1 MLVLDPGRPVW
12 YLLASCA
19 ALFFLFSSCEF
30 WTEQIFSTTE
40 QYPNGLNAIFST
52 RTIDALNNDPRLS
65 SALLSLTEAIALSST
80 TLGQR
85 FRSDG
90 LKNFGTNLADGIN
103 HVRSEQRTELKKRS
117 FFDEVGNFFGG
128 LAGGGVSGARGGPS
142 VAGLNSTGVL
152 GDLLAGLG
160 DSIGLDFTGGLSG
173 ILGSLDQPALFLG
186 IGLGVGATTGLNLTD
201 NQEAI
206 DIAAKIAA
214 ANNASATGLNL
225 IAQQLGSGLTSAITP
240 SLNSN
245 TNFSFSPAAYALAS
259 GIGNATAKGLGLST
273 QQYLPS
279 NVSSIEAIAGNI
291 GLGVTGP
298 IISNIDFQ
306 ALVKNAGG
314 SMFMQQLPQIA
325 AAAGMG
331 LGEGARDGLGLT
343 STSAGIQKRQAAG
356 DASSATN
363 LSEAVGVFAKGL
375 SRSFVEGS
383 NFSIL
388 ATGTSF
394 TDMMDLKA
402 MLQPLSA
409 GAGAGLG
416 AGVAIGLG
424 FKDANSGPI
433 FGINMTEDNEQT
445 AMAAESFTQ
454 NLLANFLAN
463 STALQQAQK
472 LITDSPSSV
481 FQNVD
486 PAKAAEGFARGTIE
500 GFLSALASVGG
511 INNLINGTIPANAI
525 YNVPVLKPT
534 RFDDSVNGSAVG
546 FARGLTGK
554 GTILL
559 AQIARNLTQGSQTAT
574 DSGPEQERSTGDVAA
589 EVSVGTG
596 DLLSARQLDGKKTNR
611 FAISAAIAELAAQKA
626 IDTLTCSGVGGL
638 ASAALGVMSAIKAD
652 PSILDM
658 VTSDESVPLDG
669 AVLRALPQ
677 GQIKLFNAGNNFEVM
692 IRDASV
698 KVNGLGLVSF
708 AVVTA
713 LHIVFAAIA
722 FLLLLPLYL
731 SWGAAWRFSVIA
743 GYPIDEAKNLKWRF
757 WFLISFAIFGIIAIM
772 LGIVGIGNSNHFK
785 DAHSII
791 GLITFIFLFPTV
803 GFTIVRLRTDLPH
816 PSPSSFSGYKGPLAL
831 SKSPQRIYLVSG
843 IMTQLL
849 LTLGQLAVLQGFS
862 TLRSVS
868 LCVIDAFF
876 DSIAATTV
884 VSIILMVQISAT
896 AIVGFRAWLEQHI
909 AKREAAGQ
917 KRSSFSGLSK
927 HKRSD
932 TMATFGFDRKEPPP
946 ALDLTASRPRLPTW
960 EANALKG
967 EEQIG
972 ISTPFN
978 ILKDGSIHER
988 NSRSS
993 PFISAEEQQHYHERG
1008 IYTPKTGGYISA
1020 NARANGLTPP
1030 VPSIP
1035 FAPKSADLPSR
1046 SIPKT
1051 PSLTSSATATPHA
1064 LTFNPTPTPRT
1075 AGLTMSNPDDDI
1087 FTEPAPYAENRPS
1100 SDIFESA
1107 RSPLLPRGPLTPMPK
1122 GPKTTDVHTS
1132 DLWPPPVP
1140 TIAIEPSRTT
1150 RIQEPRTVASSLG
1163 WTTPTSSSIATRS
1176 IRASFVFP
1184 PPNPAPLALNPKAT
1198 TSNTSGPK
1206 TTNVSTSDLFPP
1218 PLPELGQMHP
1228 GNKISS
1234 SSSSSSSFGGANYV
1248 FPKQTNVTTAD
1259 LWPPPNPAYE
1269 RIAAAQREQL
1279 RSQIEARGSAS
1290 EVESSADVHRKKGS
1304 KDSAKRD
1311 RESRV
1316 MDGNVPVRDSFM
1328 GFDNGR

>member
-1 MLVLDPGRPVW
+1 MLALDRGRPVW
-12 YLLASCA
+12 YLLAFCT
-19 ALFFLFSSCEF
+19 ALFLLFSSCGF
-30 WTEQIFSTTE
+30 WTGRIFSPIE
-40 QYPNGLNAIFST
+40 QYPDGLNAIFST
-52 RTIDALNNDPRLS
+52 RTIDALNNDPRLR

-85 FRSDG
+85 FRSDS
-90 LKNFGTNLADGIN
+90 LKNFGTNLTDGIN
-103 HVRSEQRTELKKRS
+103 HMRSEQRKELKKRS
-117 FFDEVGNFFGG
+117 FFDEVGSFFGG
-128 LAGGGVSGARGGPS
+128 LAGGGGSGARGGPS

-160 DSIGLDFTGGLSG
+160 DSIGLDFTGGLDG
-173 ILGSLDQPALFLG
+173 ILSSLDQPALFLG
-186 IGLGVGATTGLNLTD
+186 IGLGVGATTSLNLTD

-206 DIAAKIAA
+206 DLATKIAT

-240 SLNSN
+240 SLSNN

-273 QQYLPS
+273 KQYLPS

-298 IISNIDFQ
+298 IVANIDFQ
-306 ALVKNAGG
+306 ALLKSAGG
-314 SMFMQQLPQIA
+314 SMIMQQLPQIA

-343 STSAGIQKRQAAG
+343 STSAGNPGIQKRQTAG
-356 DASSATN
+356 DSSTDTAF
-363 LSEAVGVFAKGL
+363 SEAVGLFAKGL
-375 SRSFVEGS
+375 SRSFVGGS
-383 NFSIL
+383 NFSML
-388 ATGTSF
+388 ATGTSL
-394 TDMMDLKA
+394 TDLMNLKA
-402 MLQPLSA
+402 MLQPLFA

-424 FKDANSGPI
+424 FKAANSKPI
-433 FGINMTEDNEQT
+433 LGTNMTGDNEQT

-454 NLLANFLAN
+454 NLLANFLMN

-472 LITDSPSSV
+472 LITDSPASV

-525 YNVPVLKPT
+525 DNVPVLKPT
-534 RFDDSVNGSAVG
+534 RFNDSVNGSAVG

-559 AQIARNLTQGSQTAT
+559 AQIARNLTQGSQDAT
-574 DSGPEQERSTGDVAA
+574 DPAPGQKRSERAA
-589 EVSVGTG
+589 EEVSVGTG
-596 DLLSARQLDGKKTNR
+596 DPLSARQLEGMKINR
-611 FAISAAIAELAAQKA
+611 FAISATTAELAAQKA

-638 ASAALGVMSAIKAD
+638 ASAALGIMSAIKAD
-652 PSILDM
+652 PNILDM
-658 VTSDESVPLDG
+658 MAGDESVPLDG

-677 GQIKLFNAGNNFEVM
+677 GQITLFNAGNNFEVV

-698 KVNGLGLVSF
+698 KVNGLDLVPF

-713 LHIVFAAIA
+713 LHILFAAIA

-757 WFLISFAIFGIIAIM
+757 WFLISFSIFGIIAII
-772 LGIVGIGNSNHFK
+772 LGIVGIGNSTHFR

-791 GLITFIFLFPTV
+791 GLIAFIFLFPTV
-803 GFTIVRLRTDLPH
+803 GFTIVRLRTDLPL
-816 PSPSSFSGYKGPLAL
+816 PPPSSFSGYKGPLAL
-831 SKSPQRIYLVSG
+831 AKTPQRIYLISG
-843 IMTQLL
+843 ISTQLL
-849 LTLGQLAVLQGFS
+849 LTLGQLVVLQGFS

-909 AKREAAGQ
+909 AKSEAAGE
-917 KRSSFSGLSK
+917 KRSSFSSLRQ

-946 ALDLTASRPRLPTW
+946 KLDLTASRPRLPTW

-988 NSRSS
+988 DSRAS

-1008 IYTPKTGGYISA
+1008 IYTPKTGGYVPG
-1020 NARANGLTPP
+1020 NTRANGLTPP
-1030 VPSIP
+1030 VPIIP
-1035 FAPKSADLPSR
+1035 FAPRSAGLPTR
-1046 SIPKT
+1046 SMLR
-1051 PSLTSSATATPHA
+1051 PSTLTSSAAATPHA
-1064 LTFNPTPTPRT
+1064 LTFNPIPTPRT
-1075 AGLTMSNPDDDI
+1075 AGLTTSNPEDDI
-1087 FTEPAPYAENRPS
+1087 FTAPAPYAENRPS
-1100 SDIFESA
+1100 SDIFETA
-1107 RSPLLPRGPLTPMPK
+1107 RSPLLPRGPLTPMHK

-1150 RIQEPRTVASSLG
+1150 MIQEPRTVAASPG

-1176 IRASFVFP
+1176 IRASFIFP
-1184 PPNPAPLALNPKAT
+1184 APTPAPLAIPPKT
-1198 TSNTSGPK
+1198 VGSGPK
-1206 TTNVSTSDLFPP
+1206 TINVSTSDLFPP
-1218 PLPELGQMHP
+1218 PLPELRQMHP
-1228 GNKISS
+1228 GNEVNSS
-1234 SSSSSSSFGGANYV
+1234 LSSSSSFGGADYV

-1279 RSQIEARGSAS
+1279 QSQIEARGSAS
-1290 EVESSADVHRKKGS
+1290 ETSGEGGVHRKKGS
-1304 KDSAKRD
+1304 KDSAKKE